1 MLGGETSGIY
11 LSTCI
16 SIKKCIRFGKYLR
29 YFLKK
34 ELKMLKYLWQR
45 VQIISSEI
53 IQKLRFVAMQKK
65 HSRIYI
71 TFITFQKG
79 FNLEL
84 DELPST

>member
-1 MLGGETSGIY
+1 
-11 LSTCI
+11 
-16 SIKKCIRFGKYLR
+16 
-29 YFLKK
+29 
-34 ELKMLKYLWQR
+34 MLKYLWQR